1 MEWDSDLLYE
11 KAKLFAQRAHNEPVE
26 SSIFAFWMSISLEI
40 LARAALAQIHPVLLA
55 DPREQDNIHYAFGI
69 NPKGSPKS
77 IPAKALFARCSVF
90 VKGFTDKM
98 SGHCLIVADRRNSEL
113 HSGIAAF
120 ENLDNW
126 KWLPATYEVMEV
138 LLAHLNSG
146 FADFLADH
154 EALAVETLKDRRE
167 GIKKDVQSK
176 LAVARRLYND
186 LTTEE
191 RTRVNAAAQEAN
203 AALLKDN
210 QLRRKTSCP
219 ACGQDAVI
227 GGETVGRSPV
237 RIDEEENAISRE
249 IRVMPNR
256 IHCAHCQLTLTS
268 FQELHEAERG
278 NIYTVEVTEDPIEF
292 FGIDPEEYVDVDEIV
307 RRYGED
313 MAASYE
319 NE

>member
-1 MEWDSDLLYE
+1 MDWDSNLLYE
-11 KAKLFAQRAHNEPVE
+11 KAKLFAQRAHDEPVE

-69 NPKGSPKS
+69 NPKGLPKS

-90 VKGFTDKM
+90 VKDFTDKM
-98 SGHCLIVADRRNSEL
+98 SGHCLIVADRRNTEL

-138 LLAHLNSG
+138 LLSHLKRD
-146 FADFLADH
+146 FADFLGDH
-154 EALAVETLKDRRE
+154 EGVAVGALKDRQE
-167 GIKKDVQSK
+167 SIKKDVQTK
-176 LAVARRLYND
+176 LAAARKFYSELKD
-186 LTTEE
+186 DA
-191 RTRVNAAAQEAN
+191 RTGIDAAAQETTSEW
-203 AALLKDN
+203 LKEN
-210 QLRRKTSCP
+210 VLWRRESCP
-219 ACGQDAVI
+219 ACKNDAVV

-237 RIDEEENAISRE
+237 KVDEEESAISRTV
-249 IRVMPNR
+249 RVMPNKLR
-256 IHCAHCQLTLTS
+256 CAHCKLILLS
-268 FQELHEAERG
+268 FQELREAERG

-313 MAASYE
+313 MAAYE